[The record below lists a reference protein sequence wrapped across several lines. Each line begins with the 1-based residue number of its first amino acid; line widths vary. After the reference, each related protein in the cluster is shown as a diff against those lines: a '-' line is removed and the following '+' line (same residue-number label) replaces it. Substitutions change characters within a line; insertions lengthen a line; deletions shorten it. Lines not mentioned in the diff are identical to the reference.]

1 MKTDNY
7 NTAYLSYNS
16 KIDERYHR
24 RHWILHKDFNFYLA
38 EFDTKEQLDFFA
50 ETLGFTYE
58 PKEDETT
65 IMRGGYEST
74 YREYTLSHFFKEE
87 PYFWKRE
94 DVPAEAR
101 PVKLL
106 SNGSIVT
113 GYVWNDGTTIHIYR
127 PNPNAKEV
135 YKPMTHEDHIAYQKV
150 MGMF

>member
-24 RHWILHKDFNFYLA
+24 RHWILHKDFDFYLA
-38 EFDTKEQLDFFA
+38 EFDTEEHLRFFA

-58 PKEDETT
+58 LKEERTE
-65 IMRGGYEST
+65 MNGGT
-74 YREYTLSHFFKEE
+74 YKEFKVSHYFKNE
-87 PYFWKRE
+87 PYFCKRE
-94 DVPAEAR
+94 EVPAEAR

>member
-16 KIDERYHR
+16 KIDGQYHR

-58 PKEDETT
+58 FKEERTA
-65 IMRGGYEST
+65 MNGGT
-74 YREYTLSHFFKEE
+74 YNEFKVSHYFKEE

-94 DVPAEAR
+94 DVPVLAR

-135 YKPMTHEDHIAYQKV
+135 YKPMSLEDHISYQKI